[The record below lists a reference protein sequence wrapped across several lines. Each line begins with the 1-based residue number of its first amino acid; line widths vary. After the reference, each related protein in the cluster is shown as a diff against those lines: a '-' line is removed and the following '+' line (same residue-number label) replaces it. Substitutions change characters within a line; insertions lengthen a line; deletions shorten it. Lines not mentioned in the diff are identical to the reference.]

1 MSPLSTPPDP
11 AVAAELGRMRSLMET
26 TVQAMDERSIETRKL
41 TILALVLSCSRA
53 LVLSCSRA
61 LVLSCSRALGL
72 ERPRCLGLPRGGN
85 RGAPVAQPYPPPY
98 LRTRK
103 QAYLQALCS
112 VCSRLIIRR
121 RMTSVRGF
129 ESRPLRSRPADRL
142 LRRCSRRLERR
153 TTVSRAASVGISAR
167 LVPSPCRTHEA
178 QRRRR
183 GGGGRTRA
191 GVSYETHRARLHRP
205 RAQRRPC

>member
-11 AVAAELGRMRSLMET
+11 AVAAELERMRSLMET

-61 LVLSCSRALGL
+61 FGL

-112 VCSRLIIRR
+112 VCSRLKIRR

-183 GGGGRTRA
+183 GGVGGREPA
-191 GVSYETHRARLHRP
+191 
-205 RAQRRPC
+205 